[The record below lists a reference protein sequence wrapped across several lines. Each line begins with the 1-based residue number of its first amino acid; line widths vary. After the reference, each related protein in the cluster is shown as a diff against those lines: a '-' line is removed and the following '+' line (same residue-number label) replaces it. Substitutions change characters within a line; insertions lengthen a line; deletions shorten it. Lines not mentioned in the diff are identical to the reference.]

1 MDRCAGE
8 WSTTLGAST
17 ARAGP
22 SGDAAEGCRA
32 VPAVANIETMMN
44 TLKIWLLAV
53 GLLSVAN
60 CAPTLE
66 WAKAGVSPQ
75 IAGDDYGECRRSAE
89 RVSEDRFRHERESL
103 RVRAATDRRDD
114 RTGSAQIDLQR
125 LDAERDFERVRL
137 LRRCMEDRGYSLVP
151 IRAPT

>member
-1 MDRCAGE
+1 MRGRVVHN
-8 WSTTLGAST
+8 LGVVNY
-17 ARAGP
+17 RGLP
-22 SGDAAEGCRA
+22 FGKAAEGCRA
-32 VPAVANIETMMN
+32 VPAVANIETMTN
-44 TLKIWLLAV
+44 TGKSWLLVA

-66 WAKAGVSPQ
+66 WAKAGVSQ
-75 IAGDDYGECRRSAE
+75 RIAGEDYGECRRTAE
-89 RVSEDRFRHERESL
+89 RVAEDRFRHEREIL
-103 RVRAATDRRDD
+103 RVRAVTDRRDD

-151 IRAPT
+151 IRAPA